1 MLKQHLNISKFTLL
15 VALSISA
22 IAAYYSIKGLATIF
36 AGAKTE
42 IIVMG
47 TILEIAK
54 ITTTVWLHKYWY
66 RANIVSRAY
75 LTGAVIIL
83 ALLTSMG
90 VFGLLSK
97 AHMDQGLI
105 SGDVSQQVA
114 ILDEKIRTQRENIEV
129 ARRAIQQMDAQ
140 VEQRLSRGTSETG
153 AERAVQIR
161 RQQASERAK
170 LQQEIAQAQAQITKL
185 NDERAPIASQLRKVE
200 AEVGPI
206 KYIAALIYGD
216 NPDITTLEKAVRWV
230 TIMIVLVFDPLA
242 IILILA
248 ANNSM
253 RWDKESIH
261 KNSTSLTV
269 SHIESDTNTEES
281 MQAEKE
287 KIDSAEIVESS
298 SSKTSDISSEILEP
312 AGIGYD
318 DDNKTQERIRFF
330 DNQDYVH
337 YDGKLTSIKALKE
350 LRPDLIISSEH
361 KNIPVITFD
370 TKFPFEAV
378 LGEYFVKVDRCPHSV
393 YKFNGKRWLPVNK
406 TQNATYLQNKNYLR
420 YLIKKLEKDEYDA
433 NVLTPGEQT
442 EIKNYLDNSK

>member
-1 MLKQHLNISKFTLL
+1 MIKEHITLSKFTLL
-15 VALSISA
+15 VALSISI

-36 AGAKTE
+36 AGAQTE

-54 ITTTVWLHKYWY
+54 ITTTVWLHKYWH
-66 RANIVSRAY
+66 RASVITRTY
-75 LTGAVIIL
+75 LTGAVIVL

-97 AHMDQGLI
+97 AHMDQGLV
-105 SGDVSQQVA
+105 SGDVAQQVA

-140 VEQRLSRGTSETG
+140 VDQRLSRGTSETG

-161 RQQASERAK
+161 RQQANERAK
-170 LQQEIAQAQAQITKL
+170 LQQEISQAQTQIAKL
-185 NDERAPIASQLRKVE
+185 NEERAPIASQLRKVE

-216 NPDITTLEKAVRWV
+216 NPDVTTLEKAVRWV

-248 ANNSM
+248 ANNSI
-253 RWDKESIH
+253 RWDQETKETNPVIPDETDTQIQSESQETIQESEPQIE
-261 KNSTSLTV
+261 NSMNS
-269 SHIESDTNTEES
+269 EP
-281 MQAEKE
+281 Q
-287 KIDSAEIVESS
+287 
-298 SSKTSDISSEILEP
+298 SEISEVSDSIEP
-312 AGIGYD
+312 SGIGYD
-318 DDNKTQERIRFF
+318 DDNQTKERIRFF

-337 YDGKLTSIKALKE
+337 YDGKLTSIKALRE
-350 LRPDLIISSEH
+350 IRPDLIISGEN
-361 KNIPVITFD
+361 KNKPVITFD

-378 LGEYFVKVDRCPHSV
+378 LGEYFVKVDRCPHSL

-406 TQNATYLQNKNYLR
+406 TQNATYLQNQNYLR
-420 YLIKKLEKDEYDA
+420 YLIKKIEKDEYDPEL
-433 NVLTPGEQT
+433 LTPSEQT
-442 EIKNYLDNSK
+442 EIKNYLEKHSK

>member
-1 MLKQHLNISKFTLL
+1 MIKEHITLSKFTLL
-15 VALSISA
+15 VALSISI

-36 AGAKTE
+36 AGAQTE

-54 ITTTVWLHKYWY
+54 ITTTVWLHKYWH
-66 RANIVSRAY
+66 RASVITRTY
-75 LTGAVIIL
+75 LTVAVIVL

-97 AHMDQGLI
+97 AHMDQGLV
-105 SGDVSQQVA
+105 SGDVAQQVA

-140 VEQRLSRGTSETG
+140 VDQRLNRGTSETG

-161 RQQASERAK
+161 RQQANERAK
-170 LQQEIAQAQAQITKL
+170 LQQEISQAQTQIAKL
-185 NDERAPIASQLRKVE
+185 NEERAPIASQLRKVE

-216 NPDITTLEKAVRWV
+216 NPDVTTLEKAVRWV

-248 ANNSM
+248 ANNSI
-253 RWDKESIH
+253 RWDQETKETNPVIPDETDIQIQSESQETIQESEPQIE
-261 KNSTSLTV
+261 NSMNS
-269 SHIESDTNTEES
+269 EP
-281 MQAEKE
+281 Q
-287 KIDSAEIVESS
+287 
-298 SSKTSDISSEILEP
+298 SEIAEVSDSIEP
-312 AGIGYD
+312 SGIGYD
-318 DDNKTQERIRFF
+318 DDNQTKERIRFF

-337 YDGKLTSIKALKE
+337 YDGKLTSIKALRE
-350 LRPDLIISSEH
+350 IRPDLIISGEN
-361 KNIPVITFD
+361 KNKPVITFD

-378 LGEYFVKVDRCPHSV
+378 LGEYFVKVDRCPHSL
-393 YKFNGKRWLPVNK
+393 YKFNGKRWLLVNK
-406 TQNATYLQNKNYLR
+406 TQNATYLQNQNYLR
-420 YLIKKLEKDEYDA
+420 YLIKKLEKDEYDPEL
-433 NVLTPGEQT
+433 LTPSEQT
-442 EIKNYLDNSK
+442 EIKNYLEKHSK

>member
-1 MLKQHLNISKFTLL
+1 MIKENITISRFTLL
-15 VALSISA
+15 VALSISV

-36 AGAKTE
+36 AGARTE

-54 ITTTVWLHKYWY
+54 ITTTVWLHKYWH
-66 RANIVSRAY
+66 RASIITRTY
-75 LTGAVIIL
+75 LTGAVIVL

-97 AHMDQGLI
+97 AHMDQGLV
-105 SGDVSQQVA
+105 SGDVAQQVA

-140 VEQRLSRGTSETG
+140 VDQRLSRGTSETG

-161 RQQASERAK
+161 RQQANERAK
-170 LQQEIAQAQAQITKL
+170 LQQEISQAQTQIVKL
-185 NDERAPIASQLRKVE
+185 NEERAPIASQLRKVE

-216 NPDITTLEKAVRWV
+216 NPDVTTLEKAVRWV

-248 ANNSM
+248 ANNSI
-253 RWDKESIH
+253 RWDREIKETKPVIPDE
-261 KNSTSLTV
+261 
-269 SHIESDTNTEES
+269 IDTQIQSEPR
-281 MQAEKE
+281 
-287 KIDSAEIVESS
+287 EIVQEPEAQTENSMNNEPEPEI
-298 SSKTSDISSEILEP
+298 TEVSDSIEP
-312 AGIGYD
+312 SGIGYD
-318 DDNKTQERIRFF
+318 DDNQTKERVRFF

-337 YDGKLTSIKALKE
+337 YDGKLTSIKALRE
-350 LRPDLIISSEH
+350 LRPDLIISGEN
-361 KNIPVITFD
+361 KNKPVITFD

-378 LGEYFVKVDRCPHSV
+378 LGEYFVKVDRCPHSL

-406 TQNATYLQNKNYLR
+406 TQNATYLQNQNYLR
-420 YLIKKLEKDEYDA
+420 YLIKKIEKDEYDA
-433 NVLTPGEQT
+433 EMLTPSEQT
-442 EIKNYLDNSK
+442 EIKNYLEKHSK